1 MKIFYLINKEFKQI
15 FRNWLLPVVFVVL
28 PLALINGVPRIATME
43 VKGLHFCV
51 VDHSHTPTTERLIRE
66 IDASQYIDLAA
77 YCSTYDEAMHYID
90 SGEADIIVEFRD
102 NEVMLYANATNG
114 TKGGMASMYI
124 QQIMSSPTPLLS
136 PEGEDLKIATLST
149 TSSPSGLS
157 QKELITLSRKTE
169 GVSFLFN
176 PTLDYKLYMVP
187 ALIGMILILIV
198 GFLPA
203 LNIVSEK
210 EKGTIEQINVTPIR
224 KWEFIVSKIVPYI
237 IIGLFMVLEALMV
250 ARGVFGFWPK
260 GSLFFVFVF
269 VIVFCLLI
277 SSFGLI
283 VSNYSN
289 TLSQAALTM
298 FFFLVVFLLMSG
310 LLTPIQSMPEWAQ
323 KITLVNPLRYFIEAM
338 RGIYI
343 KGAAITDLLTQ
354 LTVLILYS
362 TCTWTWAIISYRK
375 NG

>member
-77 YCSTYDEAMHYID
+77 YCSTYDEAMKYID

-102 NEVMLYANATNG
+102 HEIMLYANATNG
-114 TKGGMASMYI
+114 TKGGMASSYI
-124 QQIMSSPTPLLS
+124 TQIISGSNGSRGLR
-136 PEGEDLKIATLST
+136 
-149 TSSPSGLS
+149 GLS
-157 QKELITLSRKTE
+157 SSNGLKVKYIS
-169 GVSFLFN
+169 N
-176 PTLDYKLYMVP
+176 PNLDYKLYMVP

-250 ARGVFGFWPK
+250 ARGFFGFWPK

-323 KITLVNPLRYFIEAM
+323 KITLVNPLRYFVEAM
-338 RGIYI
+338 RGIFI

>member
-1 MKIFYLINKEFKQI
+1 MTTLYLIQKEFKQI
-15 FRNWLLPVVFVVL
+15 LRNWLLPVVFVIL
-28 PLALINGVPRIATME
+28 PLALINGVPRIASQE

-51 VDHSHTPTTERLIRE
+51 VDNVHTPTTERLIRE

-77 YCSTYDEAMHYID
+77 YCTTYDEAMKFID
-90 SGEADIIVEFRD
+90 SGEADIIVEFRGSLREPQGKLGSPTIPD
-102 NEVMLYANATNG
+102 IMLYANATNG
-114 TKGGMASMYI
+114 MKGGMASMYI
-124 QQIMSSPTPLLS
+124 QQIIQSSKVSEVHLRQSNCKYINNPL
-136 PEGEDLKIATLST
+136 
-149 TSSPSGLS
+149 
-157 QKELITLSRKTE
+157 
-169 GVSFLFN
+169 
-176 PTLDYKLYMVP
+176 LDYKLYMVP
-187 ALIGMILILIV
+187 ALIGMVLVLIV

-237 IIGLFMVLEALMV
+237 IIGLFMVLEALLV
-250 ARGVFGFWPK
+250 ARGVFGFWPQ
-260 GSLFFVFVF
+260 GSLVLVFVFVF
-269 VIVFCLLI
+269 VFCLLI

-310 LLTPIQSMPEWAQ
+310 LLTPIQSMPDWAQ
-323 KITLVNPLRYFIEAM
+323 KITLVNPLRYFCEAM

-343 KGAAITDLLTQ
+343 KGATITDLLTQ
-354 LTVLILYS
+354 FSVLILYS
-362 TCTWTWAIISYRK
+362 TFTWTWAIISYRK

>member
-1 MKIFYLINKEFKQI
+1 MTTLYLIQKEFKQI
-15 FRNWLLPVVFVVL
+15 LRNRILPVVFFLL
-28 PLALINGVPRIATME
+28 PLALINGVPRIATQE
-43 VKGLHFCV
+43 VKGLRFCV
-51 VDHSHTPTTERLIRE
+51 VDNDHTPTTERLIRQ

-77 YCSTYDEAMHYID
+77 YCVTYDEAMEYIN
-90 SGEADIIVEFRD
+90 SGETDIILEFRQPD
-102 NEVMLYANATNG
+102 IMLYANATNG
-114 TKGGMASMYI
+114 TKGVMAQSYI
-124 QQIMSSPTPLLS
+124 TQIINGSLLS
-136 PEGEDLKIATLST
+136 GQAQSGELKVRYIN
-149 TSSPSGLS
+149 
-157 QKELITLSRKTE
+157 
-169 GVSFLFN
+169 N

-224 KWEFIVSKIVPYI
+224 KWEFIVSKIVPYV
-237 IIGLFMVLEALMV
+237 IIGLMMVIEALLV
-250 ARGVFGFWPK
+250 ARGVYGFSPQ
-260 GSLFFVFVF
+260 GSVQSIFLF
-269 VIVFCLLI
+269 VILFCLLI

-283 VSNYSN
+283 VSNYST

-310 LLTPIQSMPEWAQ
+310 LLTPIQSMPDWAQ
-323 KITLVNPLRYFIEAM
+323 RLTLVNPLRYFVEAM

-343 KGAAITDLLTQ
+343 KGATINDVLTQ
-354 LTVLILYS
+354 LIALSIYS
-362 TCTWTWAIISYRK
+362 SLTWAWAILSYKK